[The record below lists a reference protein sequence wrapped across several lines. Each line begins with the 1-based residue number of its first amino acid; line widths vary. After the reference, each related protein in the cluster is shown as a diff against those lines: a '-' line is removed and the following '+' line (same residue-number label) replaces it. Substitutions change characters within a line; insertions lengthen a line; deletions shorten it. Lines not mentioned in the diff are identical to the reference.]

1 MPVNV
6 SIREVTNTSVRVLWH
21 RPEKPNGVIQGYRMY
36 FMHQNFTDVRTVRDP
51 QQKMDYHLTG
61 LSKFPFYCNTRKVN
75 EPTLY
80 YRALHKVQDLAEGV
94 YVEE

>member
-61 LSKFPFYCNTRKVN
+61 LSKLSLCERVSLRKSLNSNLLTFAQGPSPSTRS
-75 EPTLY
+75 
-80 YRALHKVQDLAEGV
+80 G
-94 YVEE
+94 